1 MRRSKPR
8 FGAKKLTRR
17 SPLLFAWALCGTL
30 DIVYA
35 MVWSLLAG
43 STVGDMLRGVAKG
56 PFGDGAGDWGVRGAL
71 AGLATHY
78 AIMGAMVAF
87 WFFAVR
93 RMPALRQ
100 PWWLTGTLYGF
111 GLYLVMNA
119 IVLPLRFGAPFPPP
133 DLVKGLVA
141 LFPHIVFIGLPLA
154 WLTRK
159 DAY

>member
-1 MRRSKPR
+1 M
-8 FGAKKLTRR
+8 ARR
-17 SPLLFAWALCGTL
+17 SPALFAWLLCGTL
-30 DIVYA
+30 DICYA
-35 MVWSLLAG
+35 AVWSVLAG
-43 STVGDMLRGVAKG
+43 SDPGKMLRGVAKG
-56 PFGDGAGDWGVRGAL
+56 PFGDGAGDWGLGGAV

-87 WFFAVR
+87 WFFAAR
-93 RMPALRQ
+93 RLPALRQ

-119 IVLPLRFGAPFPPP
+119 VVLPLRFGAPFPPP
-133 DLVKGLVA
+133 DLVKGAVA

-159 DAY
+159 DGIQ

>member
-1 MRRSKPR
+1 L
-8 FGAKKLTRR
+8 GRR
-17 SPLLFAWALCGTL
+17 SPFLFAWLLCGTL

-35 MVWSLLAG
+35 MVWSVLAG
-43 STVGDMLRGVAKG
+43 SNPARMLRGVAKG
-56 PFGDGAGDWGVRGAL
+56 PFGDGAGDWGLGGAL

-78 AIMGAMVAF
+78 AIMGAMVAC

-93 RMPALRQ
+93 RIPALRQ

-111 GLYLVMNA
+111 GLYLVMNGL
-119 IVLPLRFGAPFPPP
+119 VLPLRFGAPFPPA

-159 DAY
+159 DTV